1 MCRRNSARSSA
12 RSVDLELWEDQ
23 IAKDQKGPSGN
34 PKYRTNCGTLQWRPQ
49 RSHRHGRSFVCH
61 QTRIRRRQA
70 GGSELRPLGSCSIHW
85 GSCGWRLGQR
95 HSRLS
100 FNFSESLMD
109 SIAVNPG
116 EDSGGRWF
124 RTVARPLVSYLRP
137 RGASR
142 PRGSCI
148 AWP

>member
-1 MCRRNSARSSA
+1 MSIWSSGKTKSRRTKKARPVTPSTVQTAVPCSGGLNDLTDTDDLLCVTKREFGDGKPAEANFARSAVAQSIGA
-12 RSVDLELWEDQ
+12 LADGV
-23 IAKDQKGPSGN
+23 SGN
-34 PKYRTNCGTLQWRPQ
+34 GIPDY
-49 RSHRHGRSFVCH
+49 
-61 QTRIRRRQA
+61 A
-70 GGSELRPLGSCSIHW
+70 
-85 GSCGWRLGQR
+85 
-95 HSRLS
+95 